1 MEAFEIYTLGS
12 GFYLEKVFNA
22 LRLVFASGFNDILKT
37 AAITSILILALRA
50 SVTNDFKETVKWI
63 LGVVV
68 LTSLFLSTKAKVI
81 IIEQLPNNSGMIPAA
96 RMVEDVPWGLA
107 MIGSTTSIV
116 GKTLMEKFD
125 VSFAGATNNEGYQ
138 KTGIMFGSKIV
149 EDASRIKISSPSLRN
164 VMVKFY
170 RQCMIPD
177 LKMGH
182 NRANGYSFDE
192 LSESDDITAFLK
204 NHASKA
210 RNIYVDAVVTKRVK
224 KEGAFG
230 KLLGSYTNK
239 QSTEKGY
246 YSCNQA
252 AHMIGDMIEFEVE
265 SNMSQLSSSFISQFT
280 GQKNNVV
287 EKNAFY
293 KSILQNNYS
302 KFLETSKD
310 ASSILMQN
318 VMINSIR
325 DSASSVANTYGQFST
340 EEMSKSS
347 FYSVSQV
354 FQRFIPIIR
363 AVFECLFYGVSPIV
377 LILMVTPIGL
387 DVLKNYAFSFV
398 YLQMWPPM
406 YSILYSITE
415 AWGSMSA
422 SGLKLNMRFLP
433 QIESINADISMVSGY
448 MLALIPVLSMFVT
461 KGLVASIGNMA
472 TSMMYI
478 PQTAAVQSA
487 EQAVR
492 GNYSFGNTSIDTHS
506 YNNLSANKHDDNYQ
520 WMSGMKSFALPSGA
534 SMKSFADGRVG
545 LDASGAMSN
554 LGGQVSIGWNK
565 AIGSSLNES
574 ENHAQ
579 NEVERHSKDYTES
592 ASAGM
597 SKMLGYNSNYSK
609 GTSAYESINQSLTTD
624 QRSSFDYVRGVTD
637 RIAKDN
643 NISSEDALRM
653 SAGINVGIPFTEIGI
668 GMQGYSTSQ
677 LRQAWSQTQDAM
689 HDKRFSESLN
699 QVESIGKTK
708 SIQTQDSVSRDAL
721 NSIKSDF
728 NKASNASSSHS
739 ASMDKLYSIQTAKT
753 NYENSGSNFDKQFT
767 NMFTEEYVNKYGVG
781 AFEKLVRENPNNI
794 DAMVKSFIKEK
805 GLVERLT
812 IGEVEHQKDY
822 GLNNRDLLNIENAAS
837 ANNIDLNASSGEF
850 IGQSSQK
857 SEVLDN
863 RFSNSQRNFAKQ
875 NDKASQQISS
885 SEDSLSN
892 TYSMR
897 KEENE
902 KELNQLASEKAFNRI
917 KKEASN
923 E

>member
-1 MEAFEIYTLGS
+1 M
-12 GFYLEKVFNA
+12 
-22 LRLVFASGFNDILKT
+22 
-37 AAITSILILALRA
+37 
-50 SVTNDFKETVKWI
+50 
-63 LGVVV
+63 V
-68 LTSLFLSTKAKVI
+68 LTSLFLTTKAKVV

-107 MIGSTTSIV
+107 VIGSTTSIV

-170 RQCMIPD
+170 RGCMIPD

-210 RNIYVDAVVTKRVK
+210 RNIYIDAKVTKRVK

-230 KLLGSYTNK
+230 KLLGSYTDK

-280 GQKNNVV
+280 GKNGQNNNVV

-448 MLALIPVLSMFVT
+448 MLALIPVLSVFVT

-478 PQTAAVQSA
+478 PQTSAVQ
-487 EQAVR
+487 
-492 GNYSFGNTSIDTHS
+492 
-506 YNNLSANKHDDNYQ
+506 
-520 WMSGMKSFALPSGA
+520 
-534 SMKSFADGRVG
+534 
-545 LDASGAMSN
+545 
-554 LGGQVSIGWNK
+554 
-565 AIGSSLNES
+565 
-574 ENHAQ
+574 
-579 NEVERHSKDYTES
+579 
-592 ASAGM
+592 
-597 SKMLGYNSNYSK
+597 
-609 GTSAYESINQSLTTD
+609 
-624 QRSSFDYVRGVTD
+624 
-637 RIAKDN
+637 
-643 NISSEDALRM
+643 
-653 SAGINVGIPFTEIGI
+653 
-668 GMQGYSTSQ
+668 
-677 LRQAWSQTQDAM
+677 
-689 HDKRFSESLN
+689 
-699 QVESIGKTK
+699 
-708 SIQTQDSVSRDAL
+708 
-721 NSIKSDF
+721 
-728 NKASNASSSHS
+728 
-739 ASMDKLYSIQTAKT
+739 
-753 NYENSGSNFDKQFT
+753 
-767 NMFTEEYVNKYGVG
+767 
-781 AFEKLVRENPNNI
+781 
-794 DAMVKSFIKEK
+794 
-805 GLVERLT
+805 
-812 IGEVEHQKDY
+812 
-822 GLNNRDLLNIENAAS
+822 
-837 ANNIDLNASSGEF
+837 
-850 IGQSSQK
+850 
-857 SEVLDN
+857 
-863 RFSNSQRNFAKQ
+863 
-875 NDKASQQISS
+875 
-885 SEDSLSN
+885 
-892 TYSMR
+892 
-897 KEENE
+897 
-902 KELNQLASEKAFNRI
+902 
-917 KKEASN
+917 
-923 E
+923 